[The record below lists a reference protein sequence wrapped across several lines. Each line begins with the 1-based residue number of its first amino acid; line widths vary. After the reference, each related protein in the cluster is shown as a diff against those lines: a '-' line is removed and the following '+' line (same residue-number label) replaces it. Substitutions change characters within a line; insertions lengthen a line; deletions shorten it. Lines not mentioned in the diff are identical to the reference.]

1 MSSGESMDLYKR
13 EVSRGARFEFGK
25 NWDRFLQDINEER
38 IKAAETS
45 LKRMLCENDLC
56 GKSFLDIGSGSGLF
70 SLAARRLGARVHS
83 FDYDPHSVAC
93 TEELKRRY
101 FLGDLNWTVEEG
113 SALDINYLE
122 SLGIFDIIY
131 CWGVLHHTGQMWQAM
146 ENILLP
152 AGPTSR
158 LFIAIYNDVGTK
170 SSRWGIIKRAYNGL
184 PKPLRL
190 PFATAVMLPGEVK
203 SVLSALLTLRIGE
216 YARSWRQSDSERG
229 MSRWHDLIDWVG
241 GYPYEVAKPEE
252 VFDFYR
258 ARGFTL
264 LKMKC
269 GGVGLGCNQFVF
281 INESSYSSIRHA
293 QSVGS
298 TSNGSWHE
306 QILRSRT

>member
-1 MSSGESMDLYKR
+1 MDVYKR
-13 EVSRGARFEFGK
+13 EVSRGERFEFGK
-25 NWDRFLQDINEER
+25 NWSRFLKDLNEDR
-38 IKAAETS
+38 IKAAEAS
-45 LKRMLCENDLC
+45 LKRMLCESSLG
-56 GKSFLDIGSGSGLF
+56 GKSFLDIGSGSGIF

-93 TEELKRRY
+93 TAELKRRY
-101 FLGDLNWTVEEG
+101 FPDDLNWSVEEG

-122 SLGIFDIIY
+122 SLGVFDIVY

-152 AGPTSR
+152 AGAASR

-170 SSRWGIIKRAYNGL
+170 SRRWKIIKRAYNSL
-184 PKPLRL
+184 AKPLRL
-190 PFATAVMLPGEVK
+190 PFAVAVMLPGEIK
-203 SVLSALLTLRIGE
+203 SALGALMTLRLRE
-216 YARSWRQSDSERG
+216 YLRSWRQSDSERG

-252 VFDFYR
+252 VFDFYL

-281 INESSYSSIRHA
+281 IREVAHSSIHHV
-293 QSVGS
+293 QTVEVV
-298 TSNGSWHE
+298 SNASWHE
-306 QILRSRT
+306 QTLRARTS